1 MLKQILEEIRFKF
14 KKLKYV
20 GKNDY
25 GFKIQFSNDAEHN
38 LLDRIKDR
46 TDLDYKKV
54 QEIISR
60 GIDYILKRWKSGKI
74 KNRME
79 IDLHF
84 TKSNF
89 KTVILINPD
98 DKYLRVKTILTPKMP
113 TKRTIKWNLDEDLGI
128 EYFIE
133 NEEIFINL

>member
-54 QEIISR
+54 Q
-60 GIDYILKRWKSGKI
+60 
-74 KNRME
+74 
-79 IDLHF
+79 
-84 TKSNF
+84 
-89 KTVILINPD
+89 
-98 DKYLRVKTILTPKMP
+98 
-113 TKRTIKWNLDEDLGI
+113 
-128 EYFIE
+128 
-133 NEEIFINL
+133 